1 MTAHLPAEAKQLIP
15 HRGLMKLIDR
25 LELYEPDDGRAV
37 AVVKSDNLFL
47 DRDGALDETVLVEL
61 LAQTAA
67 AHSGYKALKS
77 EGDAMAGFLV
87 GVKDFRLYGRAKLN
101 DELQLII
108 HRDFQMEQVT
118 FLSGRV
124 ACRGQELAS
133 GVLKLWEMEQEKI
146 TVPGSL
152 SGNTKREAAVL
163 NWDSSQQEIM
173 HQAELNQELLRYC
186 QTYNPNIG
194 QADFVFDTNF
204 KGFDGHFPDNPI
216 VPGVLLLKTG
226 HLLASLQQKKQLSLM
241 AVKTAKFAR
250 TVLPGETIRFSW
262 EIAGDRL
269 KTVARSGDN
278 LCAKFSFQ
286 LAK

>member
-25 LELYEPDDGRAV
+25 LELYEPDDGRAI

-47 DRDGALDETVLVEL
+47 DRDGALDGTVLVEL

-77 EGDAMAGFLV
+77 DGHAMAGFLV
-87 GVKDFRLYGRAKLN
+87 GLKDFKLYGRAKLN

-124 ACRGQELAS
+124 VCRDRELAS
-133 GVLKLWEMEQEKI
+133 GLLKLWEMEQEKI
-146 TVPGSL
+146 TMAGSP
-152 SGNTKREAAVL
+152 SGNPKRESAVL
-163 NWDSSQQEIM
+163 NWDSSQQEIIQ
-173 HQAELNQELLRYC
+173 QAELNEELLRNC
-186 QTYNPNIG
+186 QTFNQTTC
-194 QADFVFDTNF
+194 QADFVFGTNF

-226 HLLASLQQKKQLSLM
+226 HLLACLQQKKQLPLL

-250 TVLPGETIRFSW
+250 TVLPGETICFSW

-269 KTVARSGDN
+269 KVQVLNGEE
-278 LCAKFSFQ
+278 LCARFSLQ
-286 LAK
+286 H